1 MSNNEISKKISNN
14 LSPPCSSIQQF
25 LMRPTYLNV
34 SSSDNNLIII
44 TLAYPTLKQAFES
57 FCMLIGLI
65 VGAIYGFL
73 NGIVGG

>member
-1 MSNNEISKKISNN
+1 
-14 LSPPCSSIQQF
+14 
-25 LMRPTYLNV
+25 MRPTYLNV